1 MPDSADEHLRVVMHV
16 SLPEPQ
22 PETTWKTIFLL
33 LTRSILHDSSMA
45 DVITP
50 MMQQYHRLRGSV
62 PADVLLLFRLGD
74 FYELFFE
81 DAKEAAGLLN
91 VALTKRNGVPMCGVP
106 YHAAQNYIAKLI
118 KAGKRVAIC
127 DQTSEPQP
135 GRIVTRDITQII
147 SAGTVSE
154 LGLLEAKRANYLAAI
169 YEHESASPVRISLG
183 FAYAD
188 LTTGE
193 FRLMQLSSQAALA
206 DELARVGPSEILV
219 SEEQR
224 DRFSAIEHALA
235 HDSYAFLPEQAMIT
249 LCEHFKTKSL
259 DGFGCAEMPAAV
271 GAAGAIVHYLK
282 HHLRRKIDHL
292 ATLRCELPDDHVMLD
307 AATQTN
313 LDLVESRGA
322 RDTSLLAVLDRT
334 VTPMG
339 ARKLRS
345 WILQPL
351 RDLNELNCR
360 QQVIA
365 DLLRESDLLG
375 SLRHA
380 LKSIRD
386 IERAAGRL
394 SQASGNA
401 RDLVAL
407 KNSLQHIPQLK
418 TELGKLIERTNF
430 GKANP
435 PVEAGVSPANSST
448 MQPTRLPPQGKTGF
462 AESLV
467 DRLQTEIH
475 EMPKLAAKL
484 QAALVDDAPL
494 ALKEGGI
501 FRDGFDPQL
510 DELRNGSREGKNW
523 INALQEREIAATEIK
538 SLKVRFNSVFGYF
551 IEVTKSNLSSVP
563 AHYTRKQTTV
573 GGERFI
579 TPELKEMEAKILGAD
594 ERARNLE
601 YSLFHKLRDE
611 TLTELGPLQK
621 TAGSIAVVDTICS
634 LAETARLFHYCRPQ
648 LDDSLRL
655 TICDGRHPVL
665 DQNLVEEKFVP
676 NDTEL
681 DGERLRLAIITGP
694 NMAGKSTY
702 IRQVALIVLMA
713 QIGSFVPAR
722 SAEIGLVDRIF
733 TRVGASDDL
742 SRGQSTFMVE
752 MNETANIVNNAT
764 EHSLIILDEIGR
776 GTSTFDGLSI
786 AWSVAEFLH
795 DKIKAR
801 TLFATHY
808 HELTKLA
815 IERKGVVNFNV
826 AVREWNEQIIFLRKI
841 VPGGADKSYGIQ
853 VARLAGLP
861 REILDRAKDILAHLE
876 NPNGATAH
884 TKAKRKRSAQVLPQ
898 AQKPQLDLL

>member
-1 MPDSADEHLRVVMHV
+1 
-16 SLPEPQ
+16 
-22 PETTWKTIFLL
+22 
-33 LTRSILHDSSMA
+33 MA
-45 DVITP
+45 DPLTP
-50 MMQQYHRLRGSV
+50 MMQQYQRLRGSV
-62 PADVLLLFRLGD
+62 PPDVLLLFRLGD

-81 DAKEAAGLLN
+81 DAKDAAGLLN

-154 LGLLEAKRANYLAAI
+154 LGLLEAKRANYLGAI
-169 YEHESASPVRISLG
+169 YEHESASPARTIFG

-193 FRLMQLSSQAALA
+193 FRLMQLRTQGALA

-224 DRFSAIEHALA
+224 EIFASIEHALP
-235 HDSYAFLPEQAMIT
+235 HDSYAFLPEQATFT

-259 DGFGCAEMPAAV
+259 DGFGCAGMPAAI
-271 GAAGAIVHYLK
+271 GAAGAIIHYLK
-282 HHLRRKIDHL
+282 HQLRRKIDHL
-292 ATLRCELPDDHVMLD
+292 SSLRCESANDHVVLD
-307 AATQTN
+307 AATQIN

-339 ARKLRS
+339 GRKLRS

-351 RDLNELNCR
+351 RDLHELNCR
-360 QQVIA
+360 HQMIA
-365 DLLRESDLLG
+365 DLLHESDLLG
-375 SLRHA
+375 SLRSA

-386 IERAAGRL
+386 VERAAGRL

-401 RDLVAL
+401 RDLVTL
-407 KNSLQHIPQLK
+407 KNSLQQIPELK
-418 TELGKLIERTNF
+418 AELGKLIERINF
-430 GKANP
+430 GRASS
-435 PVEAGVSPANSST
+435 PVEAGVPPATFSQE
-448 MQPTRLPPQGKTGF
+448 QPARLPLQTQSHQ
-462 AESLV
+462 SLAN
-467 DRLQTEIH
+467 RLQNEIA
-475 EMPKLAAKL
+475 EMPELAAKL
-484 QAALVDDAPL
+484 QAAVVDDAPL

-510 DELRNGSREGKNW
+510 DELRNASRDGKNW
-523 INALQEREIAATEIK
+523 INALQEREIAATGIK

-551 IEVTKSNLSSVP
+551 IEITKSNLANVP

-601 YSLFHKLRDE
+601 YSFFQKLREE

-621 TAGSIAVVDTICS
+621 TASAIATLDAIGS
-634 LAETARLFHYCRPQ
+634 LAETARLFHYCRPR
-648 LDDSLRL
+648 LDESLRL

-681 DGERLRLAIITGP
+681 DGEKLRLAIITGP

-713 QIGSFVPAR
+713 QIGSFVPAT

-764 EHSLIILDEIGR
+764 ERSLIILDEIGR

-815 IERKGVVNFNV
+815 VERKGVVNFNV

-841 VPGGADKSYGIQ
+841 IPGGADKSYGIQ

-876 NPNGATAH
+876 NPNGAVVH
-884 TKAKRKRSAQVLPQ
+884 RKSKRKRSAQNLPQ
-898 AQKPQLDLL
+898 SQKPQLDLL